1 MPAHDP
7 KVLSRRPLQERASSR
22 PAVTPRPALRRWVP
36 WVCMALALASTNGR
50 AQDAYPN
57 RPIRI
62 VVPTA
67 PGGPSDTVS
76 RLVGQE
82 LTKRWGRQVI
92 VDLRAGAGTII
103 GTEVVARA
111 APDGYTLLAAP
122 GAIATNV
129 ASYKKLPYDVL
140 RDFAPITQS
149 VYVPILLVTH
159 PSLPPRN
166 LKEFIAFARTRPGQL
181 LYAGAGHGVLPHLAM
196 ELFANMAGI
205 KLTVVQYK
213 GTAPGVVE
221 LLAGRVV
228 ATMTSTL
235 ALVIPHVQSGK
246 LRGLGVSSSAR
257 SAVLPDV
264 PTIAEAGLPGFEA
277 VQWSGFFAPAGTP
290 REIVARLNK
299 EIVSILRL
307 PEVQERLAAEIATVA
322 TSTPEQ
328 FAAFLRSEVE
338 KWKKAAQAAGVQPE

>member
-1 MPAHDP
+1 MPINF
-7 KVLSRRPLQERASSR
+7 RRLVHLLRTPSARRLQLLTTGIA
-22 PAVTPRPALRRWVP
+22 ALLLVAP
-36 WVCMALALASTNGR
+36 CTF
-50 AQDAYPN
+50 AQDSYPN

-67 PGGPSDTVS
+67 PGGPSDTTS
-76 RLVGQE
+76 RLVGNE

-103 GTEVVARA
+103 GTEIVAKA

-129 ASYKKLPYDVL
+129 ASYKKLPYDVV

-149 VYVPILLVTH
+149 LYVPALLVTH
-159 PSLPPRN
+159 PSMPVKT
-166 LKEFIAFARTRPGQL
+166 LKEFIAFSKPRPNEI

-196 ELFANMAGI
+196 ELFASMAQI
-205 KLTVVQYK
+205 RLTVVQYK
-213 GTAPGVVE
+213 GTAPGIVE
-221 LLAGRVV
+221 LLSGRVA
-228 ATMTSTL
+228 ATLTSTL
-235 ALVIPHVQSGK
+235 ALVIPHVKSGK
-246 LRGLGVSSSAR
+246 LRGLGITSVAR
-257 SAVLPDV
+257 SPVLPEV
-264 PTIAEAGLPGFEA
+264 PTIAEAGVPGYEA

-299 EIVSILRL
+299 EMVSILHL
-307 PEVQERLAAEIATVA
+307 PIVQERLAAEIATIN

-328 FAAFLRSEVE
+328 FGAYLKSEIA
-338 KWKKAAQAAGVQPE
+338 KWTKAVQVAGIQPE